1 MKKKRTGRHGMFHK
15 ILRLHIF
22 ILILAL
28 SAAIA
33 TPGGAFSKVIHEGD
47 STFIVDRHG
56 ERWDVT
62 RARSLGFMPERFQHG
77 IGRNAFT
84 PLDDS
89 SMKDKSQ
96 KTSESLRVIGI
107 SDGKQANAYS
117 VPRLWRHEVAN
128 SSIGDIKIAAT
139 Y

>member
-1 MKKKRTGRHGMFHK
+1 MFHK
-15 ILRLHIF
+15 TLYLYIF
-22 ILILAL
+22 ILVLAL
-28 SAAIA
+28 PAAIGSLA
-33 TPGGAFSKVIHEGD
+33 GAFSKVIHDGD
-47 STFIVDRHG
+47 STYIVDRHG

-62 RARSLGFMPERFQHG
+62 QARSIGFMPERFQHG

-89 SMKDKSQ
+89 SLKDQSQ
-96 KTSESLRVIGI
+96 KVSKSLRVIGI

-117 VPRLWRHEVAN
+117 VPRLYRHEVAN
-128 SSIGDIKIAAT
+128 SSIGDKQIAAA

>member
-1 MKKKRTGRHGMFHK
+1 MFRK
-15 ILRLHIF
+15 LLHLYIF

-33 TPGGAFSKVIHEGD
+33 TLGGAFSRVVHDGD
-47 STFIVDRHG
+47 STFIIDRYG

-62 RARSLGFMPERFQHG
+62 QARSLGFMPERFQHG

-89 SMKDKSQ
+89 SLKDNSDSASQ
-96 KTSESLRVIGI
+96 SLRVIGI

-128 SSIGDIKIAAT
+128 SSLGDKKIAAA

>member
-1 MKKKRTGRHGMFHK
+1 MIHK
-15 ILRLHIF
+15 ILYLYI
-22 ILILAL
+22 IAL
-28 SAAIA
+28 VLSISMAIA
-33 TPGGAFSKVIHEGD
+33 TGGGAFSKVVHEGD
-47 STFIVDRHG
+47 STFIVDRHA

-62 RARSLGFMPERFQHG
+62 QARSLGFMPDRFQHG

-89 SMKDKSQ
+89 FLKDNTE
-96 KTSESLRVIGI
+96 KTSQSLRVIGI

-128 SSIGDIKIAAT
+128 SSLGDKKIAAA

>member
-1 MKKKRTGRHGMFHK
+1 MLHK
-15 ILRLHIF
+15 ILHLRIF
-22 ILILAL
+22 ILVLAL
-28 SAAIA
+28 SAANA

-62 RARSLGFMPERFQHG
+62 QARSLGFMPERFQHG

-128 SSIGDIKIAAT
+128 SSIGDIKIAAA

>member
-1 MKKKRTGRHGMFHK
+1 MSHR
-15 ILRLHIF
+15 ILYFYIF
-22 ILILAL
+22 ILVVAL
-28 SAAIA
+28 SGAIA
-33 TPGGAFSKVIHEGD
+33 SLGGAFSKVVHEGD
-47 STFIVDRHG
+47 STYIVDRHG
-56 ERWDVT
+56 ERWDVSQ
-62 RARSLGFMPERFQHG
+62 ARSLGFMPERFQHG

-89 SMKDKSQ
+89 SLKDTGETASQ
-96 KTSESLRVIGI
+96 SLRVIGI

-128 SSIGDIKIAAT
+128 SSLGDKKIAAA

>member
-1 MKKKRTGRHGMFHK
+1 MFHK
-15 ILRLHIF
+15 LLYLS
-22 ILILAL
+22 ILILVLAL

-33 TPGGAFSKVIHEGD
+33 TVAGAFLKVVREGD
-47 STFIVDRHG
+47 RTFIVDRHG

-62 RARSLGFMPERFQHG
+62 QARSLGFMPERFQHG

-84 PLDDS
+84 PLDDAS
-89 SMKDKSQ
+89 LKNESPKASKSM
-96 KTSESLRVIGI
+96 RVIGI

-128 SSIGDIKIAAT
+128 SSIGDKPIAAA

>member
-1 MKKKRTGRHGMFHK
+1 MLRN
-15 ILRLHIF
+15 ILYLF
-22 ILILAL
+22 LLILVVAIFAAL
-28 SAAIA
+28 GSPA
-33 TPGGAFSKVIHEGD
+33 GAFSKVIHDGD
-47 STFIVDRHG
+47 RTYIVDRHG

-62 RARSLGFMPERFQHG
+62 QARSIGFMPERFQHG

-89 SMKDKSQ
+89 DLKDKP
-96 KTSESLRVIGI
+96 SEISKSLRVIGI
-107 SDGKQANAYS
+107 TDGKRANAYS

-128 SSIGDIKIAAT
+128 SSIGEKPIAAA

>member
-1 MKKKRTGRHGMFHK
+1 MLHK
-15 ILRLHIF
+15 ILHLRIF
-22 ILILAL
+22 ILVLAL
-28 SAAIA
+28 SAANA

-62 RARSLGFMPERFQHG
+62 QARSLGFMPERFQHG

-117 VPRLWRHEVAN
+117 VPRLWRHEIAN
-128 SSIGDIKIAAT
+128 SSIGDIKIAAA

>member
-1 MKKKRTGRHGMFHK
+1 M
-15 ILRLHIF
+15 LRNLLYLLFF
-22 ILILAL
+22 IAL
-28 SAAIA
+28 LPLFFAIGS
-33 TPGGAFSKVIHEGD
+33 PGGAFSKVIHDGD
-47 STFIVDRHG
+47 RTYIVDRHG

-62 RARSLGFMPERFQHG
+62 QARSIGFLPERFQHG

-84 PLDDS
+84 PLDDTDL
-89 SMKDKSQ
+89 KDKQ
-96 KTSESLRVIGI
+96 SEVSKSLRVIGI

-128 SSIGDIKIAAT
+128 SSIGEKPIAAA

>member
-1 MKKKRTGRHGMFHK
+1 MFHK
-15 ILRLHIF
+15 ILVLYIF
-22 ILILAL
+22 ILVLTL
-28 SAAIA
+28 SGAIA
-33 TPGGAFSKVIHEGD
+33 SWGEAFSKVILDGN

-62 RARSLGFMPERFQHG
+62 QARSLGFMPQRFQHG

-89 SMKDKSQ
+89 FLKDQSPNASK
-96 KTSESLRVIGI
+96 SLRVIGI
-107 SDGKQANAYS
+107 SDGKKANAYS
-117 VPRLWRHEVAN
+117 VERLWRHEVAN
-128 SSIGDIKIAAT
+128 SSIGDKQIVAA

>member
-1 MKKKRTGRHGMFHK
+1 MSRK
-15 ILRLHIF
+15 IRLLNIF
-22 ILILAL
+22 IVIIALIPIL
-28 SAAIA
+28 SGFTFSRAIEEN
-33 TPGGAFSKVIHEGD
+33 GKSY
-47 STFIVDRHG
+47 IVDLHG

-62 RARSLGFMPERFQHG
+62 QARSLGFMPERFQHG

-89 SMKDKSQ
+89 AMKDKSPSAS
-96 KTSESLRVIGI
+96 KSLRVIGI

-117 VPRLWRHEVAN
+117 VPRLWHHEVAN
-128 SSIGDIKIAAT
+128 SSLGDKKIAAA

>member
-1 MKKKRTGRHGMFHK
+1 MAPK
-15 ILRLHIF
+15 ILYLYIF
-22 ILILAL
+22 SVIIAI
-28 SAAIA
+28 SMAIA
-33 TPGGAFSKVIHEGD
+33 TLGGAFSKVVHDGD
-47 STFIVDRHG
+47 STFIIDRHG

-62 RARSLGFMPERFQHG
+62 QARSLGFMPERFQHG

-89 SMKDKSQ
+89 SLKDSSDSASQ
-96 KTSESLRVIGI
+96 SLRVIGI

-128 SSIGDIKIAAT
+128 SSLGDKKIAAA

>member
-1 MKKKRTGRHGMFHK
+1 MIHK
-15 ILRLHIF
+15 VLYLY
-22 ILILAL
+22 ILAL
-28 SAAIA
+28 VLSISMAVA
-33 TPGGAFSKVIHEGD
+33 TGAGAFSKVVHEGD
-47 STFIVDRHG
+47 STYIVDRHG
-56 ERWDVT
+56 ERWDVSQ
-62 RARSLGFMPERFQHG
+62 ARSLGFMPERFQHG

-89 SMKDKSQ
+89 FLKDTTEKASQ
-96 KTSESLRVIGI
+96 SLRVIGI

-128 SSIGDIKIAAT
+128 SSLGDKKIAAA

>member
-1 MKKKRTGRHGMFHK
+1 MLRNIFH
-15 ILRLHIF
+15 LFIF
-22 ILILAL
+22 IGIVALFLAIG
-28 SAAIA
+28 SPA
-33 TPGGAFSKVIHEGD
+33 GAFSKVIHDGD
-47 STFIVDRHG
+47 RTYIVDRHG

-62 RARSLGFMPERFQHG
+62 QARSIGFMPERFQHG

-84 PLDDS
+84 PLDDTDL
-89 SMKDKSQ
+89 KDKH
-96 KTSESLRVIGI
+96 SEVSKSLRVIGI

-128 SSIGDIKIAAT
+128 SSIGEKPIAAA

>member
-1 MKKKRTGRHGMFHK
+1 MFRN
-15 ILRLHIF
+15 ILHLYIF
-22 ILILAL
+22 ILVLAL
-28 SAAIA
+28 IAAIA
-33 TPGGAFSKVIHEGD
+33 TLGGAFSRVVHEGD
-47 STFIVDRHG
+47 STFIIDRHG

-62 RARSLGFMPERFQHG
+62 QARSLGFMPERFQHG

-89 SMKDKSQ
+89 SLKDNSDSASQ
-96 KTSESLRVIGI
+96 SLRVIGV

-128 SSIGDIKIAAT
+128 SSLGDKKIAAA